1 MPPSSTV
8 EGDGQR
14 KSEVLEDKRD
24 SPEGADTVA
33 SELQRLSLVKKAGEK
48 MLQQLSMKN
57 SLNLSPLIA
66 LIQNKPWGAF
76 CQTNQLETSGIF
88 NRKWSN
94 IFQVKQSFPSTQAI
108 HLHFVRNFDY
118 C

>member
-8 EGDGQR
+8 EGDGQGKR
-14 KSEVLEDKRD
+14 EVLEDKRD

-57 SLNLSPLIA
+57 PLNLSPLTA
-66 LIQNKPWGAF
+66 LIQSKP
-76 CQTNQLETSGIF
+76 
-88 NRKWSN
+88 
-94 IFQVKQSFPSTQAI
+94 
-108 HLHFVRNFDY
+108 
-118 C
+118 

>member
-57 SLNLSPLIA
+57 PIEPLTVDSIDSE
-66 LIQNKPWGAF
+66 
-76 CQTNQLETSGIF
+76 QTLRCFLPNQL
-88 NRKWSN
+88 
-94 IFQVKQSFPSTQAI
+94 
-108 HLHFVRNFDY
+108 VRNQWNFQ
-118 C
+118 

>member
-57 SLNLSPLIA
+57 
-66 LIQNKPWGAF
+66 
-76 CQTNQLETSGIF
+76 
-88 NRKWSN
+88 
-94 IFQVKQSFPSTQAI
+94 
-108 HLHFVRNFDY
+108 
-118 C
+118 

>member
-1 MPPSSTV
+1 MGKEKV
-8 EGDGQR
+8 
-14 KSEVLEDKRD
+14 DKRD
-24 SPEGADTVA
+24 SPEGANSVA

-88 NRKWSN
+88 NRKWSD
-94 IFQVKQSFPSTQAI
+94 IFQVKQSFPSNQAI

>member
-33 SELQRLSLVKKAGEK
+33 SELQRLSLVKKAAEN

-57 SLNLSPLIA
+57 PLNLSPLIA
-66 LIQNKPWGAF
+66 LIQSKPWGAF

-88 NRKWSN
+88 NRNGATFFS
-94 IFQVKQSFPSTQAI
+94 
-108 HLHFVRNFDY
+108 
-118 C
+118 

>member
-1 MPPSSTV
+1 MGQYFNKFLHILSRTFFTPIKFGVPPSSTV

-57 SLNLSPLIA
+57 PLNLSPLTA
-66 LIQNKPWGAF
+66 LIQSKP
-76 CQTNQLETSGIF
+76 
-88 NRKWSN
+88 
-94 IFQVKQSFPSTQAI
+94 
-108 HLHFVRNFDY
+108 
-118 C
+118 